1 MTNEE
6 NIELAAELMD
16 AESEPVPEIEEKME
30 VGGLDELQIQLE
42 DSQKLAEERFDQL
55 LRCRADLENLIK
67 RTAKEREEFVR
78 YASEK
83 LICRLLSLLDSL
95 EQAQKHDDGSK
106 ILFQQLLDILKSEG
120 LVTIEAVGHKFDPY
134 MHEALFQVKS
144 EELDEDMVVQEI
156 QKGYMLNSK
165 VIRFSKV
172 AVSKK

>member
-1 MTNEE
+1 MSDREIVKSTDEP
-6 NIELAAELMD
+6 MD
-16 AESEPVPEIEEKME
+16 SESEPIPEIEEKIAVSE
-30 VGGLDELQIQLE
+30 LEELQIQLA
-42 DSQKLAEERFDQL
+42 DLQSLADERFEQL

-67 RTAKEREEFVR
+67 RTTKEREEYAR

-83 LICRLLSLLDSL
+83 LICKLLSILDSL

-106 ILFQQLLDILKSEG
+106 VLFQQLQDILENEG
-120 LVTIEAVGHKFDPY
+120 LVAIEAVGHKFDPY

-144 EELDEDMVVQEI
+144 EELDEDLVVQEI

>member
-1 MTNEE
+1 
-6 NIELAAELMD
+6 
-16 AESEPVPEIEEKME
+16 
-30 VGGLDELQIQLE
+30 
-42 DSQKLAEERFDQL
+42 
-55 LRCRADLENLIK
+55 
-67 RTAKEREEFVR
+67 VR

-95 EQAQKHDDGSK
+95 EQAQKHDDGSR

-134 MHEALFQVKS
+134 MHEALFQVES

>member
-1 MTNEE
+1 MTNKE
-6 NIELAAELMD
+6 NIESTAEPID
-16 AESEPVPEIEEKME
+16 AESEPIQEIEKKIE
-30 VGGLDELQIQLE
+30 VVGLDELQMQLE

-55 LRCRADLENLIK
+55 LRCRADLENLMK
-67 RTAKEREEFVR
+67 RTAKEREEYVR

-95 EQAQKHDDGSK
+95 EQAQKHDDGSRV
-106 ILFQQLLDILKSEG
+106 LYQQLLDILKSEG

-144 EELDEDMVVQEI
+144 EELDEDLVVQEI

>member
-6 NIELAAELMD
+6 NIELAAESMD

-30 VGGLDELQIQLE
+30 VAGLDELQIQLE